1 VNNPVTKPG
10 EKPVLAAREP
20 NKAHR
25 RSATSAAEQ
34 AAGSPDRG
42 VQPPSRAEDRGAAAE
57 ASQLTTAQQALGQ
70 PGKPL
75 DRRSPFFIGLSGA
88 AGVAVLVGIVEMI
101 ITVRGVLVLIGL
113 ALFLAIGL
121 EPAVSALARRKV
133 PRWAAV
139 ITVLVA
145 GVAVVGGFLAA
156 AIPPLARQATQ
167 FVTQAPTTLPRILNH
182 YPVLN
187 QLDSRLHLQQRLQRP
202 FSGDAS
208 GVFNGLLG
216 AGQVVFSAV
225 ASALIV
231 VVLTVYFLTD
241 LPRIRATLY
250 RLVPHSR
257 RPRAIQLGDE
267 IFAKV
272 GAYVLGNLLISL
284 IAGTLTF
291 AFLTIFKVPYSLLLS
306 ILVAILDLVPV
317 IGSTIAG
324 VVVCLVALSVSLPVC
339 LATIG
344 FFVVYRLAEDYL
356 LVPKIIGRAV
366 EVPALV
372 TVVAVL
378 LGGALL
384 GIVGALVAIPAAAA
398 LLLLIRELLFPRLD
412 HT

>member
-1 VNNPVTKPG
+1 VDHHDLV
-10 EKPVLAAREP
+10 A
-20 NKAHR
+20 
-25 RSATSAAEQ
+25 
-34 AAGSPDRG
+34 
-42 VQPPSRAEDRGAAAE
+42 QPPSQAEDRGPDAQAA
-57 ASQLTTAQQALGQ
+57 QLNTAQHAVGQ

-121 EPAVSALARRKV
+121 EPAVSVLARRKV

-145 GVAVVGGFLAA
+145 GLAVVGGFLAA
-156 AIPPLARQATQ
+156 AIPPLVRQATQ
-167 FVTQAPTTLPRILNH
+167 FVTQVPTTLPRVLNH

-187 QLDSRLHLQQRLQRP
+187 QVATRLQLQQRLQRA

-216 AGQVVFSAV
+216 AGQVVFSAL

-231 VVLTVYFLTD
+231 VVLTVYFVAD
-241 LPRIRATLY
+241 LPRIRATFY
-250 RLVPHSR
+250 RLVPQSR
-257 RPRAIQLGDE
+257 RPRAILLGDE

-284 IAGTLTF
+284 IAGALTF
-291 AFLTIFKVPYSLLLS
+291 VFLAIFKVPYSLLLS

-344 FFVVYRLAEDYL
+344 FFAVYRLVEDYL
-356 LVPKIIGRAV
+356 LVPRIIGRAV

-398 LLLLIRELLFPRLD
+398 LLLLTREVLFPRLD